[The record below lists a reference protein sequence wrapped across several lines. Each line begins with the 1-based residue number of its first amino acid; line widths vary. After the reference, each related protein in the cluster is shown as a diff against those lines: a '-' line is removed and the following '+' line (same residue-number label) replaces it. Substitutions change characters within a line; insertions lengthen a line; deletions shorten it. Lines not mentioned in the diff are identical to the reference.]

1 MIQNYRKPELVAPG
15 GNLEKLKIAAI
26 YGADVVYIG
35 MPGLNLRTRTAD
47 FTFDEIGSATEY
59 LHNKGKKIYVAL
71 NIFARNNQ
79 LAEIK
84 RQIGE
89 ISKIPIDALIV
100 SDPGVLSL
108 VKEISPHI
116 PIHLSTQANTT
127 NLLSTQFWLKQ
138 GVKRVILARELTID
152 EIKDINI
159 ETGCETEV
167 FVHGAMCMS
176 YSGRCMLSSYMT
188 GRSANLGDCAHS
200 CRWKYSLKEETRPN
214 ESFPIIE
221 DEDGTYILSSK
232 DLCMIQFVSEL
243 MESGVTAWK
252 IEGRMKSQYYVA
264 AVTRIYREAIDVYS
278 DMIAQNGNQTSF
290 EFKKNWLEE
299 LNKVSHR
306 TYSTGF
312 FFGRSGTETGLDADD
327 DNEHNNNG
335 YIRNYRYLGL
345 VEDSFENNMTKIV
358 VKNKIRLGADVE
370 IMGQRVAD
378 DFTQRINELY
388 NVNEQPIDNANPG
401 QIAIIKMDRHVDK
414 LSMIREKAE

>member
-1 MIQNYRKPELVAPG
+1 M
-15 GNLEKLKIAAI
+15 EKLKIAAI

-47 FTFDEIGSATEY
+47 FTFEEIGSATEY
-59 LHNKGKKIYVAL
+59 LHDRGKKIYVAL

-79 LAEIK
+79 LSEIK

-89 ISKIPIDALIV
+89 ISSIPIDALIV

-108 VKEISPHI
+108 AKEISPNT

-127 NLLSTQFWLKQ
+127 NLSSTQFWLKQ

-152 EIKDINI
+152 EIKHINI

-200 CRWKYSLKEETRPN
+200 CRWKYSLKEERRPN

-221 DEDGTYILSSK
+221 DEDGTYILSSR

-278 DMIAQNGNQTSF
+278 EMIASKGSQTDF
-290 EFKKNWLEE
+290 EFKKMWLEE

-312 FFGRSGTETGLDADD
+312 FFGRSGTETGLEED
-327 DNEHNNNG
+327 DNEHNSG
-335 YIRNYRYLGL
+335 YTRNYRYLGL

-358 VKNKIRLGADVE
+358 VKNKITLGSDVE
-370 IMGQRVAD
+370 IMGQSLAN

-388 NVNEQPIDNANPG
+388 DVNEQPINDANPG
-401 QIAIIKMDRHVDK
+401 QIAHIRTDRHVDK